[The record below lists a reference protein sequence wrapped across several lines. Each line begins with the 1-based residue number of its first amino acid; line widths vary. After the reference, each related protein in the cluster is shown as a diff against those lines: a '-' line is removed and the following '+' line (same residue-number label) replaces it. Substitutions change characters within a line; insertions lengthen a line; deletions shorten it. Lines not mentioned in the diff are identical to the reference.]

1 MLRTL
6 FFGIVFQCIFY
17 SAQSADLYNGY
28 IILPTGDTLRGQ
40 IKFGGARGGT
50 NWEEVTLVDSLGV
63 EKKYKAQKGEVKGY
77 GYEVMGK
84 KKDYLY
90 FLLKTKAD
98 SQWFQRVYKGS
109 RYTVYATTMTG
120 SFGTVDVTSPWYVLE
135 KPSGEFVFL
144 ETCGICA
151 WRKNLNEF
159 LGDNP
164 EALADLENVK
174 AKELYTYLRRISE

>member
-1 MLRTL
+1 MRTL
-6 FFGIVFQCIFY
+6 IFGIVFQCFFY
-17 SAQSADLYNGY
+17 AAHSADLYNGY

-144 ETCGICA
+144 ETCGMCA
-151 WRKNLNEF
+151 WRKNLTEF
-159 LGDNP
+159 LADNP
-164 EALADLENVK
+164 EALAALENVK
-174 AKELYTYLRRISE
+174 AKELGPFLGTISK